1 MKKLFFVIIFICF
14 PLILVAQDKIKFGVN
29 GGLNY
34 ASLRGNDLAEDL
46 APGISYL
53 VGVSAE
59 FFLKENLSISANLNY
74 ENKTAK
80 DNGNVYLIDE
90 YGFPTMIKSDSKS
103 IYNYLVL
110 PVYVNYY
117 FGKKDDFYVNGG
129 LFLGYLLNSKFS
141 SKNSDND
148 TDTTDMNKKI
158 DAGLVF
164 GFGKVFQLNDKN
176 NLKLEIREN
185 LGMLNTSDF
194 DVYND
199 GTIKTNSLNLI
210 LNWNFNL

>member
-1 MKKLFFVIIFICF
+1 MF
-14 PLILVAQDKIKFGVN
+14 
-29 GGLNY
+29 
-34 ASLRGNDLAEDL
+34 
-46 APGISYL
+46 
-53 VGVSAE
+53 
-59 FFLKENLSISANLNY
+59 SI
-74 ENKTAK
+74 
-80 DNGNVYLIDE
+80 V
-90 YGFPTMIKSDSKS
+90 FH
-103 IYNYLVL
+103 
-110 PVYVNYY
+110 
-117 FGKKDDFYVNGG
+117 GKKDDFYVNGG
-129 LFLGYLLNSKFS
+129 LFLGYLLNSKLS